1 MGEFG
6 GGGGKGNKCCVSAIS
21 NYVVLI
27 FLFITPN
34 KYSNTFAAL
43 TAQPVQVGG
52 TPKTFR
58 A

>member
-1 MGEFG
+1 MGEFRG
-6 GGGGKGNKCCVSAIS
+6 GNGNKCCVSAIS
-21 NYVVLI
+21 NYVVWI

-34 KYSNTFAAL
+34 KYSNTFVAV
-43 TAQPVQVGG
+43 TVQPVQVGG

>member
-1 MGEFG
+1 MGEFRG
-6 GGGGKGNKCCVSAIS
+6 GDGNKCCVSAIS